1 MTKVLQLARS
11 WFDTHRG
18 TVTCDARSAYLAF
31 FAGAYAVMAEA
42 EKWCAEENSRG
53 EKIGHTEDAE
63 ALSRYLHSLFLNQK

>member
-1 MTKVLQLARS
+1 
-11 WFDTHRG
+11 
-18 TVTCDARSAYLAF
+18 
-31 FAGAYAVMAEA
+31 MAEA